1 MPQIGTMRNHA
12 HHAASGLAAKIAT
25 RELDTVT
32 TEDLLGLI
40 EELSASQSSVNT
52 ELDTQWVM

>member
-1 MPQIGTMRNHA
+1 MRNHA